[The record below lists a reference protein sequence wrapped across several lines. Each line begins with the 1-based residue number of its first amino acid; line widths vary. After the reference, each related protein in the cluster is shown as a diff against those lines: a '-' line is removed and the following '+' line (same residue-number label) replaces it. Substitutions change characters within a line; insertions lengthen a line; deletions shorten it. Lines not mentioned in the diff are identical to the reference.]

1 MSDGHASPNYWLIWL
16 YLFILTVIEIAVI
29 FTPVAKLLIV
39 IALVSLALV
48 KATLVAAYFM
58 HLRFEARTLA
68 LIALV
73 PLFLGALLIF
83 ILIPDH
89 SAVAHKTADSV
100 KVAPAAG
107 HR

>member
-1 MSDGHASPNYWLIWL
+1 MADGHASPNYWLIFL
-16 YLFILTVIEIAVI
+16 CLFILTVIEIAVI
-29 FTPVAKLLIV
+29 FVPVAKLLIV

-68 LIALV
+68 LIALT
-73 PLFLGALLIF
+73 PLALGTLLIF

-89 SAVAHKTADSV
+89 SAVSHKTADSV
-100 KVAPAAG
+100 KVAPPAG

>member
-1 MSDGHASPNYWLIWL
+1 MADGHANPNYWLIWL
-16 YLFILTVIEIAVI
+16 YLFILTVTEIAVI
-29 FTPVAKLLIV
+29 FTPIAKLLIV
-39 IALVSLALV
+39 IALISLALV

-68 LIALV
+68 LIALT
-73 PLFLGALLIF
+73 PLFLGAVLIS